1 MGEERRGLRHDLLER
16 YGTRAIPRYT
26 SYPPANHWRP
36 LTPEEPARALG
47 RIERPLSIYVHVPF
61 CKSLCWY
68 CGCNMLID
76 HRGELVERYL
86 SAIEREFELVSQLV
100 PAEREVVQVHL
111 GGGTPTHLSPAQLER
126 LIGGLRRRFPWV
138 KDVEASIEVH
148 PPVTTQAQLET
159 LAALGFNR
167 LSMGVQDFDPEVQER
182 INRRQPF
189 EQTRDLV
196 AAARRLGFQS
206 VNMDLMYGLPLQTVE
221 RFGKTIELVREIDPD
236 RIALFGYAHMPT
248 LKKHHRLLKAE
259 ELPNA
264 EGRLALLE
272 FAIETLEAR
281 GWELIGLDHFARPH
295 DELLKARRDGTL
307 RRNFMGYTTCRDS
320 EVLAFGPSSISEI
333 DGTFLQSQHDVR
345 AWCGELE
352 AGRLAITRGWT
363 PSEDDQLRRSLIMQ
377 LFCQLDVDT
386 KAFGSE
392 HGIDFEAYFRDEVAR
407 LAVLE
412 TDGLVRREPGHITL
426 TAQGQ
431 LLLRNVA
438 HVFDAYSKGP
448 PKTHAPA
455 V

>member
-1 MGEERRGLRHDLLER
+1 MGLRHELLER

-26 SYPPANHWRP
+26 SYPPANHWRA
-36 LTPEEPARALG
+36 LALDEAAQALG
-47 RIERPLSIYVHVPF
+47 GIDRPLSIYVHVPF

-68 CGCNMLID
+68 CGCNMLVD

-86 SAIEREFELVSQLV
+86 SAIEREFELVSAMV
-100 PAEREVVQVHL
+100 PANREVVQVHL
-111 GGGTPTHLSPAQLER
+111 GGGTPTHLSPSQLEW
-126 LIGGLRRRFPWV
+126 LITSLRRRFPWA

-148 PPVTTQAQLET
+148 PPVTTQAQLEA
-159 LAALGFNR
+159 LASLGFNR

-196 AAARRLGFQS
+196 AAARALGFQS
-206 VNMDLMYGLPLQTVE
+206 INMDLMYGLPLQTVE
-221 RFGKTIELVREIDPD
+221 RFERTIALVQEIDPD
-236 RIALFGYAHMPT
+236 RLALFGYAHMPT
-248 LKKHHRLLKAE
+248 IKKHHRLLKRE
-259 ELPNA
+259 ELPTA

-272 FAIETLEAR
+272 FAIERLEQG
-281 GWELIGLDHFARPH
+281 GWELIGLDHFAKPH
-295 DELLKARRDGTL
+295 DELLEARREGTL

-320 EVLAFGPSSISEI
+320 EVLAFGPSSISEVN
-333 DGTFLQSQHDVR
+333 GTFLQSQHDVR

-386 KAFGSE
+386 KAFGAT
-392 HGIDFEAYFRDEVAR
+392 HGIEFDAYFHDEVER
-407 LAVLE
+407 LAALE
-412 TDGLVRREPGHITL
+412 VDGLVERQPGHIRL

-438 HVFDAYSKGP
+438 HVFDAFTKGP

>member
-1 MGEERRGLRHDLLER
+1 MGDERRGLRHELLER

-26 SYPPANHWRP
+26 SYPPANHWRALKP
-36 LTPEEPARALG
+36 DEPAQALG
-47 RIERPLSIYVHVPF
+47 RIARPLSIYVHVPF

-86 SAIEREFELVSQLV
+86 AAIEREFELVSALV
-100 PAEREVVQVHL
+100 PEQREVVQVHL
-111 GGGTPTHLSPAQLER
+111 GGGTPTHLAPAQLER
-126 LIGGLRRRFPWV
+126 LIGGLRRRFPWA

-196 AAARRLGFQS
+196 AAARRLGFES

-236 RIALFGYAHMPT
+236 RIALFGYAHMPG
-248 LKKHHRLLKAE
+248 LKKHHRLLKVD
-259 ELPNA
+259 ELPDA
-264 EGRLALLE
+264 AGRLALLE
-272 FAIETLEAR
+272 FAIERLEHH
-281 GWELIGLDHFARPH
+281 GWELIGLDHFAKPH

-320 EVLAFGPSSISEI
+320 EVLAFGPSSISEVN
-333 DGTFLQSQHDVR
+333 GTFLQSQHDVR
-345 AWCGELE
+345 AWCTELE

-386 KAFGSE
+386 NAFGAA
-392 HGIDFEAYFRDEVAR
+392 HGVDFDAYFQDELSR
-407 LAVLE
+407 LEDLE
-412 TDGLVRREPGHITL
+412 QDGLVRRQQGHIQL

-438 HVFDAYSKGP
+438 HVFDAYTKGP